1 MKIVVVGASGMVG
14 SRVVSEAVAR
24 GHHVKAVFRGV
35 LPGTLHPGVEAVRGD
50 ATDIDHMSGVLAGA
64 DAIVSATR
72 PAPGAEDTVA
82 GTITAL
88 LDAAAGT
95 RVLVV
100 GGAGPLRSPSGG
112 LVIDDPAFVPPEWRT
127 IASASTTQLRACEAH
142 AGDWVYLSPPAVLAP
157 GTRTGA
163 YRRGTTTLLTAADGS
178 SRISAEDLAI
188 AVVDELEQP
197 GNEKRFTVGYGH
209 PAPSRI

>member
-1 MKIVVVGASGMVG
+1 MKIAVVGASGMVG
-14 SRVVSEAVAR
+14 SRVVAEAVAR
-24 GHHVKAVFRGV
+24 GHRVTAVFRGA
-35 LPGTLHPGVEAVRGD
+35 PPEPPHPDVEVVRGD
-50 ATDIDHMSGVLAGA
+50 ATDLDHMSGVFAGA

-82 GTITAL
+82 ATITAL

-100 GGAGPLRSPSGG
+100 GGAGPLRSPSGA

-127 IASASTTQLRACEAH
+127 IASASTTQLQACEAH
-142 AGDWVYLSPPAVLAP
+142 TGDWVYLSPPAILEP
-157 GTRTGA
+157 GIRTGS

-188 AVVDELEQP
+188 AVVDELENP
-197 GNEKRFTVGYGH
+197 RNERHFTVGY
-209 PAPSRI
+209 

>member
-1 MKIVVVGASGMVG
+1 MKITVVGASGMAG
-14 SRVVSEAVAR
+14 SRVVTEALAR
-24 GHHVKAVFRGV
+24 GHHVTAVFRGD
-35 LPGTLHPGVEAVRGD
+35 PPEAPHPDVEVVRGD
-50 ATDIDHMSGVLAGA
+50 ATDIDHMKGVFAGT

-82 GTITAL
+82 ATISAL
-88 LDAAAGT
+88 LDAAGGT
-95 RVLVV
+95 RVLVI

-127 IASASTTQLRACEAH
+127 IASASTAQLRACEAH
-142 AGDWVYLSPPAVLAP
+142 PGDWVYLSPPAILEP
-157 GTRTGA
+157 GPRTGS
-163 YRRGTTTLLTAADGS
+163 YRRGTTTILTAADGS

-197 GNEKRFTVGYGH
+197 RREKHFTVGY
-209 PAPSRI
+209 